1 VECNKQPVVWLVP
14 SNFLRT
20 PQETIMTAYEKDND
34 QARPWEYGE
43 ETHQCF
49 YPNCNLIAGIER
61 EDAHVTWDVRL
72 PLQTIY
78 DMFSPVVKLAIEE
91 NTKIN
96 RKYPSKPLYIH
107 LHPECAAEWG
117 MQLIKDALNSN
128 DRVGRRLSNR
138 EKEWGRY
145 DKD

>member
-1 VECNKQPVVWLVP
+1 
-14 SNFLRT
+14 
-20 PQETIMTAYEKDND
+20 MTAYEKDND

-145 DKD
+145 DKE

>member
-1 VECNKQPVVWLVP
+1 
-14 SNFLRT
+14 
-20 PQETIMTAYEKDND
+20 MTAHKKGNA

-43 ETHQCF
+43 EAHQCF
-49 YPNCNLIAGIER
+49 YPNCKLIAVIER

-96 RKYPSKPLYIH
+96 RKYPSKPLYIY

-145 DKD
+145 DKE